1 MPKKQA
7 MPTLLDLLMA
17 VGVLDGAI
25 ARDFASFREKF
36 PNAAPPLDAAE
47 RWLRAHWVNAKL
59 HLIPGILLAELSS
72 LSDGKGP
79 VTHDPVDVA

>member
-1 MPKKQA
+1 MAKKQA
-7 MPTLLDLLMA
+7 MPTLLDLLMGFGILDSA
-17 VGVLDGAI
+17 VAL
-25 ARDFASFREKF
+25 DFAEFRARF
-36 PNAAPPLDAAE
+36 PNHQPPIDAAE

-59 HLIPGILLAELSS
+59 HMIPGILLAELTA